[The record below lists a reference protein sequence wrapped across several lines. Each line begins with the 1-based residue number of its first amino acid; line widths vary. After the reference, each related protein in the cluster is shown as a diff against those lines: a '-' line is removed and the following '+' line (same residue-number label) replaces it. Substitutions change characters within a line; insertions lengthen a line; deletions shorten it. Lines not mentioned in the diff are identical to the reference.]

1 MAGAQ
6 GSPGRGGPPRKAARA
21 LVIHPAD
28 NVATVVSAGV
38 STGSVVRLSGGAARG
53 TVTVR
58 GTIPYGHKVALSPIP
73 AGADVIKYGL
83 PIGRTTR
90 PIRAGD
96 HVHVHNVESRRG
108 RGDLARRGPRRA
120 P

>member
-1 MAGAQ
+1 MGGAKER
-6 GSPGRGGPPRKAARA
+6 SGRGGLPRAVARA
-21 LVIHPAD
+21 LIIHPSD

-38 STGSVVRLSGGAARG
+38 RAGTIVRLGGGAARG
-53 TVTVR
+53 TVTAR
-58 GTIPYGHKVALSPIP
+58 GTIPYGHKVALRPIP

-90 PIRAGD
+90 PIRPGD

-108 RGDLARRGPRRA
+108 RGDLARRGPRRT